1 MKYLLLFAL
10 LGTVWFLIAKR
21 RPVSSERN
29 SPAANAEE
37 KMLTCA
43 FCSVHFPESDGV
55 IGADAQAYCCEE
67 HRQRAQGN
75 GAQ

>member
-10 LGTVWFLIAKR
+10 LGMVWLLIAKR
-21 RPVSSERN
+21 KPISSERN
-29 SPAANAEE
+29 SSRAKAEE

-43 FCSVHFPESDGV
+43 LCSVHFPETDGV
-55 IGADAQAYCCEE
+55 TGSDTKAYCCEE

-75 GAQ
+75 GAK